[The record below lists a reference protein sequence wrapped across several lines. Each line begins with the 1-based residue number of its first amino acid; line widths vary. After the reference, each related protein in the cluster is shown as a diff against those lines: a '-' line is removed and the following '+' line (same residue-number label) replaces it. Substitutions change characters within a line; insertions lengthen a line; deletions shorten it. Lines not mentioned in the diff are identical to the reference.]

1 MHCIIITHS
10 TTSAETVE
18 RLCWRGGKHSVYCNA
33 VCLFSSR
40 FPGWLI
46 ADLVIFNFILLAH
59 SVVDLHPGVME
70 TKQEQQNVT
79 WHSLW
84 YEEWITNTK
93 MPLVFDICSTITC
106 DGKGELYSAALRW
119 MFRSPDEWACSLWAA
134 RSAAL
139 SLHLSSTA
147 FLTFTGVE

>member
-1 MHCIIITHS
+1 MKCTALSLHTALLQQKQR
-10 TTSAETVE
+10 SACV
-18 RLCWRGGKHSVYCNA
+18 GGGKKHSVYCNA

-40 FPGWLI
+40 LI